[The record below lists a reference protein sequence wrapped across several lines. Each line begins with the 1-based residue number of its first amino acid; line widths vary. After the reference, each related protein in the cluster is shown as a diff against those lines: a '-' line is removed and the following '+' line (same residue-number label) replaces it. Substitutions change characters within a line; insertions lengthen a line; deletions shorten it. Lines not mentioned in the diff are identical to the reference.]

1 MKQILNKLHIYAF
14 FAFIVIAF
22 LALPNQTFAMAGVGG
37 KIYER
42 INGVEVPLVVTV
54 DAKITPPVG
63 GISNLSTTSSPIFTN
78 LSVET
83 GNGTLQVYGNYAF
96 GKIDCAVVGN
106 SRYEIRPQPPEGRT
120 GRYIAKQV
128 WGTPSG
134 TTGDGFWLTPS
145 GDWGNAQGWGVD
157 FEWVGDGPV
166 ASPSPSPSLILV
178 ISS

>member
-106 SRYEIRPQPPEGRT
+106 SRYEIRHGNNTFIKRQFLKKLIGLNPAL
-120 GRYIAKQV
+120 IATHLK
-128 WGTPSG
+128 
-134 TTGDGFWLTPS
+134 F
-145 GDWGNAQGWGVD
+145 AQM
-157 FEWVGDGPV
+157 
-166 ASPSPSPSLILV
+166 SR
-178 ISS
+178 